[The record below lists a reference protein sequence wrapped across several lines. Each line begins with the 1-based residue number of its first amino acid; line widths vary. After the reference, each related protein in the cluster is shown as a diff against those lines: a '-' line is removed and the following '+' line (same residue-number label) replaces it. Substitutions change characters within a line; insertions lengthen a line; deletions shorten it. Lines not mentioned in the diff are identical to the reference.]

1 MWGFV
6 WDKALQ
12 LVLGLVGGAVA
23 WFVTYRIAAPVVEF
37 EKTRR
42 DVREALYLYSHAAK
56 DWRENKIDEAED
68 NLRRLAA
75 RIEASLVTSP
85 KWVRWYFKRQ
95 GWDLA
100 EARSALHGLSNVMG
114 TSRDER
120 TVLRH
125 RIEIALRFP
134 LSDDPGRIDR
144 LKARI
149 DRAS

>member
-23 WFVTYRIAAPVVEF
+23 WFVTNRIAGPVVEF

-56 DWRENKIDEAED
+56 DWHPDKIDQAEES
-68 NLRRLAA
+68 LRRLAA
-75 RIEASLVTSP
+75 RIEVSSVTSP
-85 KWVRWYFKRQ
+85 RWVRWYFKRRE
-95 GWDLA
+95 WDLA

-125 RIEIALRFP
+125 RIEVALKFP
-134 LSDDPGRIDR
+134 LRDDAKRIER
-144 LKARI
+144 IKARI